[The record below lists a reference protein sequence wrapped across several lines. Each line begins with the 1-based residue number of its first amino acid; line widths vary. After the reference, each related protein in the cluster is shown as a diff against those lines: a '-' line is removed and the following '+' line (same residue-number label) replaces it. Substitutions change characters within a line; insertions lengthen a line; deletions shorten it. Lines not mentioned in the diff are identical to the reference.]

1 MAGGSSGGE
10 ACLQAAAG
18 SPMGIGSD
26 IGGSIRLPA
35 FNNGIFGHKPTA
47 FAVSNLGQWP
57 EAMFTEENHALTV
70 GPMSR
75 FASDLKP
82 MLQVMAG
89 GKAKDLALDKP
100 VSLAKLKYF
109 FQKEDGG
116 SFVLPVDRDIRDAMN
131 KALGHIEMNVGVRP
145 RQVEF
150 QKLRHTLRMWELVL
164 KNSNDDETA
173 KYTTATETP
182 AENEENPYMELL
194 KWCAGWSKHTLPTII
209 YSVHSRWDSQY
220 GDPEYHAMVKKRDEL
235 RREFEELLGDD
246 GVFIFPTQPFVAAYH
261 NEPIIRWIDHSYS
274 AIFNVL
280 GLPSTA
286 VPLGIGPTER
296 LPVGIQVVASRNQ
309 DRLCLAVASELERAF
324 GGWVAPEIIA

>member
-47 FAVSNLGQWP
+47 FTVSNHGQWP
-57 EAMFTEENHALTV
+57 EATFTEEDHALTV

-82 MLQVMAG
+82 MLKIMTG
-89 GKAKDLALDKP
+89 DKAKDLALDQP
-100 VSLAKLKYF
+100 VNVSTLKYF

-116 SFVLPVDRDIRDAMN
+116 CFVLPVDRDIRDAMD
-131 KALGHIEMNVGVRP
+131 KALRHIETNVGVRP
-145 RQVEF
+145 RQVQF
-150 QKLRHTLRMWELVL
+150 QKLKHTLQMWELLL
-164 KNSNDDETA
+164 KNSDEQEESNE
-173 KYTTATETP
+173 TT
-182 AENEENPYMELL
+182 ENEENPYMELL
-194 KWCAGWSKHTLPTII
+194 KWCAGWSKHTLPTVI
-209 YSVHSRWDSQY
+209 YGMKSRWDSKY
-220 GDPEYHAMVKKRDEL
+220 GDPEYHAMVKARDDL

-296 LPVGIQVVASRNQ
+296 LPVGIQVVASRNK

-324 GGWVAPEIIA
+324 GGWVSPEIIA